1 MKHIALITTS
11 YPDSVPG
18 AEAAGGFV
26 ADFALELSRHMRVT
40 VLAASLINSQVTNGN
55 LTECRFAVPKLP
67 LSLLNP
73 LNPTHWGQI
82 LSSLR
87 SGQNAVELLAQNDRP
102 DHFLALWALPG
113 GYWADR
119 VEKQYGIKFS
129 VWALGSDVWG
139 LGRIPVVRQVLK
151 RVLTRAERRY
161 ADGLELAN
169 DVEKIC
175 GLDCS
180 FLPSARLLQPAE
192 DSKKGSKKV
201 PDALYNLAFLGRWHR
216 NKGVDMLL
224 DALDLLD
231 DKDWQSI
238 SEVRI
243 YGGGPL
249 HERVHEGV
257 DKLIAQGRS
266 VSVGGYLDSAA
277 AAKLIEWADYLLLP
291 SRVDSIPVIFSDA
304 VQLHTPIIAAPAG
317 DLPRL
322 HAKYNYGVMAGDK
335 TPAAYAEAIQAA
347 LNINPTAF
355 DAGLNAARPDFDLA
369 EIVRRF
375 VDEISDDDS

>member
-18 AEAAGGFV
+18 AEAAGSFV

-40 VLAASLINSQVTNGN
+40 VLAASLKDAQVTSGN

-87 SGQNAVELLAQNDRP
+87 SGQKAVDLLAQNDRP

-119 VEKQYGIKFS
+119 VERQHGIKFS

-169 DVEKIC
+169 DVKKIC
-175 GLDCS
+175 GLDCT
-180 FLPSARLLQPAE
+180 FLPSTRLLRPAE
-192 DSKKGSKKV
+192 GSRKA
-201 PDALYNLAFLGRWHR
+201 PGARYNLAFLGRWHW

-243 YGGGPL
+243 DGGGPL

-257 DKLIAQGRS
+257 DKLIAQGRP

-322 HAKYNYGVMAGDK
+322 HAKYNSGVMARDK
-335 TPAAYAEAIQAA
+335 TPAAYAEAIQSA
-347 LNINPTAF
+347 LDINPTAF
-355 DAGLNAARPDFDLA
+355 DAGLNAAKPDFDLV

>member
-40 VLAASLINSQVTNGN
+40 VIAASLNDSVVSEGN

-73 LNPTHWGQI
+73 LKPTHWGQI

-87 SGQNAVELLAQNDRP
+87 SGQNAVDRLVQDDRP

-119 VEKQYGIKFS
+119 VARQHGISFS

-139 LGRIPVVRQVLK
+139 LGKIPIVRQVLK

-161 ADGLELAN
+161 ADGFELAA
-169 DVEKIC
+169 DVEELC
-175 GLDCS
+175 GLRCE
-180 FLPSARLLQPAE
+180 FLPSSRLLPSAE
-192 DSKKGSKKV
+192 ETRK
-201 PDALYNLAFLGRWHR
+201 PPEAPYNIAYLGRWHR
-216 NKGVDMLL
+216 NKGVDLLL
-224 DALDLLD
+224 DALGLLND
-231 DKDWQSI
+231 EDWRRI
-238 SEVRI
+238 SAVRI
-243 YGGGPL
+243 DGGGPL
-249 HERVHEGV
+249 NDLVHEGA
-257 DKLIAQGRS
+257 DKLIAKGRP
-266 VSVGGYLDSAA
+266 VSVGGYLSSDAA
-277 AAKLIEWADYLLLP
+277 AGLIEWADYLLLP
-291 SRVDSIPVIFSDA
+291 SRLDSIPVIFSDA

-322 HAKYNYGVMAGDK
+322 HKKYDYGILAADK
-335 TPAAYAEAIQAA
+335 TPAAYAEAMQKA
-347 LNINPTAF
+347 LGINPGTF
-355 DAGLNAARPDFDLA
+355 DAGLRAAKLDFDLV

-375 VDEISDDDS
+375 ADEISDDDS